1 MRQSFETVATVGT
14 STRVERHLAS
24 GAGVALAIQRVTR
37 YCANMVV
44 DLIRRIAAVAVSL
57 ALVLGPAAGGVYAAS
72 MGATMV
78 STATTDA
85 HSTGA
90 CNDCGTT
97 KSGMSVAACV
107 ATYCSSLTAFST
119 DTKFT
124 FEVLSADTF
133 ASSGAGHVSGRAEAP
148 EPYPPKAIILN

>member
-1 MRQSFETVATVGT
+1 MAALRT
-14 STRVERHLAS
+14 STRVERRLAS
-24 GAGVALAIQRVTR
+24 GAGVVLAIQRLTR
-37 YCANMVV
+37 YCAYMVV

-57 ALVLGPAAGGVYAAS
+57 ALILGPAAGGAYAAS

-78 STATTDA
+78 ATTTIDA

-90 CNDCGTT
+90 CSDCGTT
-97 KSGMSVAACV
+97 KSGMSVAPCV
-107 ATYCSSLTAFST
+107 ASYCSGLTASST
-119 DTKFT
+119 DTKLA